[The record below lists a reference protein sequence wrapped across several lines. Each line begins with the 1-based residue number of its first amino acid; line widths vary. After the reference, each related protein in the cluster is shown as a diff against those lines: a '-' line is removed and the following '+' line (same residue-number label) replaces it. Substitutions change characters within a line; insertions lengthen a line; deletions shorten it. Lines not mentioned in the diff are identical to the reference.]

1 MPSADGTDTEE
12 RHEAP
17 RPATPPPERGRQ
29 RRGAQLIKHGADR
42 ASALL
47 ILIVVSPLLAVV
59 ALALWRWGEAG
70 VLSRE
75 VRLGEY
81 GRVYNRLS
89 FAVTDAMR
97 GRRAW
102 RLVAASGAGS
112 LPLMVNVLRGEM
124 SLVGPLPRA
133 PGAAPPPA
141 RPGLTG
147 LAQLEQLDGA
157 VEPEAL
163 EELDRRYAR
172 EWSLKLDLRILALT
186 LLGGVRRSS
195 R

>member
-1 MPSADGTDTEE
+1 MPPD
-12 RHEAP
+12 
-17 RPATPPPERGRQ
+17 RGRQ

-42 ASALL
+42 AFALL
-47 ILIVVSPLLAVV
+47 ILIVVSPLLALV
-59 ALALWRWGEAG
+59 AIALWRWGEAG

-75 VRLGEY
+75 VRLGER

-89 FAVTDAMR
+89 FALTDAMR
-97 GRRAW
+97 GRRPW

-147 LAQLEQLDGA
+147 LAQVEQLDGA
-157 VEPEAL
+157 VKPETL
-163 EELDRRYAR
+163 EQLDRRYAR
-172 EWSLKLDLRILALT
+172 EWSLRLDLRILALT
-186 LLGGVRRSS
+186 LLGGVRAPGGR
-195 R
+195 RGPTETDRGRRKM